1 MPQDPGLIGYS
12 SKNTVFIKTYFFFK
26 EKNLEGKIIPYLM
39 YKKIVHRNQFSSS
52 H

>member
-26 EKNLEGKIIPYLM
+26 EKKI
-39 YKKIVHRNQFSSS
+39 
-52 H
+52 